1 MISIVSST
9 EPDSTRLRTAFTST
23 DADKRSDLARMKTVA
38 TAMLVTSV
46 LIAILSRTLTER
58 HWVFAYVAAWA
69 EAAAIGG
76 LADWYAVVALFR
88 HPLGIPMPHS
98 AIVAT
103 NRIRIAESF
112 GEFVHDQF
120 LQPDPIAERLH
131 SVDFAALAAEW
142 IADDR
147 SSAAMSTF
155 ILKLAPEAIVAIE
168 GTGLKDFIAGRAL
181 EQLKSLEL
189 TPFAA
194 KFLTAVIE
202 DGRHQRLFDE
212 LLVGLHK
219 LLSDEETLDAIREKV
234 RHELPLTFNLFRADA
249 YLVRRFVTLISQAI
263 DEAKENPEHPFRRD
277 FDRFAQEFVQKLST
291 SAEYAERVEK
301 FKQELLTRPEVGDL
315 AESMWRSF
323 AKFLEE
329 DAQSGRQ
336 LVQRHMAD
344 FLVDVGRKL
353 AQEPTLR
360 ADINT
365 GVVKALQIF
374 IEGSKQEI
382 ARFIT
387 DQIKSW
393 DIERMTDII
402 ELNIGRDLQYIRL
415 NGTFVGGLAGLGLF
429 ALEHAAHLK

>member
-1 MISIVSST
+1 
-9 EPDSTRLRTAFTST
+9 
-23 DADKRSDLARMKTVA
+23 MKTVA
-38 TAMLVTSV
+38 ITLLVTSV
-46 LIAILSRTLTER
+46 LIAMLSRTLTER
-58 HWVFAYVAAWA
+58 HWIFAYVAAWA

-88 HPLGIPMPHS
+88 HPMGIPMPHS

-103 NRIRIAESF
+103 NRVRIAESF
-112 GEFVHDQF
+112 GIFVHDQF
-120 LQPDPIAERLH
+120 LQPEPIAERLH

-142 IADDR
+142 IADGRR
-147 SSAAMSTF
+147 SAVMSAF
-155 ILKLAPEAIVAIE
+155 ILKVAPEAVVAVE
-168 GTGLKDFIAGRAL
+168 ETGLKDFMAGRAL

-189 TPFAA
+189 APFVAR
-194 KFLTAVIE
+194 FLTGIIE

-212 LLVGLHK
+212 LLVGLHRF
-219 LLSDEETLDAIREKV
+219 LSDEETLDAIREKV
-234 RHELPLTFNLFRADA
+234 RRELPLTFNLLRADA
-249 YLVRRFVTLISQAI
+249 YLVRRFVTLVSQAI

-277 FDRFAQEFVQKLST
+277 FDRFAQEFVEKLST
-291 SAEYAERVEK
+291 STEYAERAEK
-301 FKQELLTRPEVGDL
+301 LKQELLARPELGDL
-315 AESMWRSF
+315 AESLWRSF
-323 AKFLEE
+323 TKFLEE

-336 LVQRHMAD
+336 LLQRHMAD

-353 AQEPTLR
+353 ALEPTLR
-360 ADINT
+360 ADINA

-374 IEGSKQEI
+374 IEGNRQEV
-382 ARFIT
+382 ARFVA

-429 ALEHAAHLK
+429 ALEHAAHLI